1 MQAVCSFPAPLTH
14 LTVSV
19 DPLGNGA
26 AAAEPIAADRARDL
40 IAAWQAD
47 DPAHVVRDADS
58 HVLMTWTGTN
68 GREVVVQPEGDLTAL
83 GPDVRCTARWCTPLR
98 GARPCPTGVTTAE
111 GKRDTGFGRWRTG
124 IASVGWGRK
133 RQFIWGMGILPI
145 PPEGGAVDGQDA
157 ELQNALE
164 AIGYVDE
171 ESKQ

>member
-1 MQAVCSFPAPLTH
+1 MNLNFNPNNKSHMTSGSNLPFDDRRL
-14 LTVSV
+14 S
-19 DPLGNGA
+19 
-26 AAAEPIAADRARDL
+26 AAERVSQKSQLKDRSRS
-40 IAAWQAD
+40 
-47 DPAHVVRDADS
+47 RS
-58 HVLMTWTGTN
+58 TSK
-68 GREVVVQPEGDLTAL
+68 
-83 GPDVRCTARWCTPLR
+83 PDGIPD
-98 GARPCPTGVTTAE
+98 